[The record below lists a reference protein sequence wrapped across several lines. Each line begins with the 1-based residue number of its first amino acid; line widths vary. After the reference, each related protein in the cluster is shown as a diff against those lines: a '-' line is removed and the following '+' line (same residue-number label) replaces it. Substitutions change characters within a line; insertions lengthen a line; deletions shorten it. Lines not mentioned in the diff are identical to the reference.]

1 MSTHYAPDG
10 HAVFSV
16 ESALFNQYQGE
27 TQVEWITKLLRE
39 VPGAAQY
46 SKQLEALASEHAAL
60 TAENARLQDELAWFI
75 PQWDTLDGDAVRTLE
90 YLARVERAQPP
101 EIAAANQVNIQ
112 IVESYL
118 SYLVRGQYAQAP
130 AGDGLQFN
138 ISIKGRRYLRGR
150 GLLGA

>member
-1 MSTHYAPDG
+1 M
-10 HAVFSV
+10 
-16 ESALFNQYQGE
+16 
-27 TQVEWITKLLRE
+27 EWITQLLQE

-46 SKQLEALASEHAAL
+46 RTQLESLASEHAAL
-60 TAENARLQDELAWFI
+60 TAENTRLQDELAWFI

-90 YLARVERAQPP
+90 YLARVERARPP

-118 SYLVRGQYAQAP
+118 SYLVRGQYAHAP

-138 ISIKGRRYLRGR
+138 ISIKGRRYLRER
-150 GLLGA
+150 GLLRA